1 VPGGGIH
8 ITERSPESLAGGM
21 RAYLHGSVAPA
32 TVDAG
37 YAEEVR
43 RQFAVLTELPQLA
56 SGAAA

>member
-1 VPGGGIH
+1 
-8 ITERSPESLAGGM
+8 M

-32 TVDAG
+32 TVDSG

-43 RQFAVLTELPQLA
+43 RQFAALTDLPQLA